1 MDQTLS
7 ASTCHRCQRTLTDRM
22 SFVVRLSGQQEVLM
36 CLMCAL
42 RQAPMLRRS
51 AAIALIVGTLLI
63 VINQADVI
71 FGGHASTALIWKIPL
86 TVMVPFVVATL
97 GALTNSRRT
106 IPREEH
112 EVRRA

>member
-7 ASTCHRCQRTLTDRM
+7 ASTCQKCQRTLGARV
-22 SFVVRLSGQQEVLM
+22 SFVVRLSGAEVLM
-36 CLMCAL
+36 CLRCAV

-51 AAIALIVGTLLI
+51 AAIALIVGALQI
-63 VINQADVI
+63 VINQGDVI
-71 FGGHASTALIWKIPL
+71 LGGDASTALIWKIPL
-86 TVMVPFVVATL
+86 TVMVPFVVATV

-106 IPREEH
+106 IPRG